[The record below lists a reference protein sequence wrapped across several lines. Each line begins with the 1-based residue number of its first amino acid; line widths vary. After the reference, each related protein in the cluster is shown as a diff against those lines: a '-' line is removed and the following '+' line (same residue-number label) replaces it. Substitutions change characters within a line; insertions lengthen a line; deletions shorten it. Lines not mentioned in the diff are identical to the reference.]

1 MLTSRKA
8 LLRLTAAVVALFVI
22 AFPLGDAHHG
32 IGAHHH
38 VVAVVGQAVFTAF
51 LVGAAVLIVLAVV
64 AALKV
69 GIRSARA
76 RT

>member
-1 MLTSRKA
+1 MLTSRKV
-8 LLRLTAAVVALFVI
+8 LLRLTAVVVALFVV

-32 IGAHHH
+32 IGEHHH

-51 LVGAAVLIVLAVV
+51 LVGALCLIVLTVV
-64 AALKV
+64 ALLRA